1 MVQIQTVNSESF
13 DREVLQSGIPVL
25 VDFSAEWCPPCHLM
39 IPILDQVAAEVGD
52 RAKIVKVDTDADPT
66 LAAAYGVSSIPSLYL
81 IHDGKIV
88 DGVVGVATSE
98 KLEQMIDRADSGI
111 VEANE

>member
-1 MVQIQTVNSESF
+1 MVQIQTVNSETF
-13 DREVLQSGIPVL
+13 DREVLRSNVPVL
-25 VDFSAEWCPPCHLM
+25 VDFYADWCPPCHQM
-39 IPILDQVAAEVGD
+39 IPVLDKLAADVGG
-52 RAKIVKVDTDADPT
+52 RAKIVKVNTDTDPT
-66 LAAAYGVSSIPSLYL
+66 LAAAYGISSIPSLYL

-98 KLEQMIDRADSGI
+98 KLEEMIDRADSGI

>member
-13 DREVLQSGIPVL
+13 DREVLHSSVPVL
-25 VDFSAEWCPPCHLM
+25 VDFYANWCPPCQQM
-39 IPILDQVAAEVGD
+39 TPILDQVAADVGG
-52 RAKIVKVDTDADPT
+52 RAKIVKVDTDVDPT

-81 IHDGKIV
+81 IQEGKIV

-98 KLEQMIDRADSGI
+98 KLEEMIDRADSGI

>member
-13 DREVLQSGIPVL
+13 DHEVLHSGVPVL
-25 VDFSAEWCPPCHLM
+25 VDFYADWCPPCHQM
-39 IPILDQVAAEVGD
+39 VPVLDQVAADVGS

-81 IHDGKIV
+81 IQDGKIV
-88 DGVVGVATSE
+88 DGVVGVATSQT
-98 KLEQMIDRADSGI
+98 LEEMIDRAESGI

>member
-1 MVQIQTVNSESF
+1 MVQIQTVNSETF
-13 DREVLQSGIPVL
+13 DREVLHSGVPVL
-25 VDFSAEWCPPCHLM
+25 VDFYADWCPPCHLM
-39 IPILDQVAAEVGD
+39 IPVLDKVAADVAG

-81 IHDGKIV
+81 IQDGKII
-88 DGVVGVATSE
+88 DGVVGVATCE
-98 KLEQMIDRADSGI
+98 KLEEMIERADSGI

>member
-13 DREVLQSGIPVL
+13 DREVLQSGVPVL
-25 VDFSAEWCPPCHLM
+25 VDFSAAWCPPCRLM
-39 IPILDQVAAEVGD
+39 SPILDQVAADVGD

-66 LAAAYGVSSIPSLYL
+66 LAAAYGVSSIPALYL
-81 IHDGKIV
+81 IQDGKII
-88 DGVVGVATSE
+88 DGVVGVATPE
-98 KLEQMIDRADSGI
+98 KLEEMIDRADSGI